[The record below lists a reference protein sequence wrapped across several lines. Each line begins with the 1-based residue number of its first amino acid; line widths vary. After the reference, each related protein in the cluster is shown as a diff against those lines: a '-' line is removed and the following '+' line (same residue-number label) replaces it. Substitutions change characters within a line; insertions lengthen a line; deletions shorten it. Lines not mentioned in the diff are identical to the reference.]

1 MAKKL
6 PNCPHCGS
14 KNVKQTKV
22 HYLCKDCKNEFGR
35 PALSDDGISM
45 VDAVKA
51 LRFRYGDNVS
61 GSVWLLMG
69 EDETG
74 ECLYEVYDAEN
85 GGADKYADVLS
96 AKDWKAF
103 KRKLFESLYVTDW
116 DKEYIPVND
125 GKEIYDGNMWRL
137 SVIVSDEEEV
147 EYRGYGAYPI
157 YWNAF
162 LKLVDPFFNKLAKDA

>member
-6 PNCPHCGS
+6 PVCPHCGS
-14 KNVKQTKV
+14 KNVTDTKS

-51 LRFRYGDNVS
+51 LRFRYGDYVS

-74 ECLYEVYDAEN
+74 DCLYEVYDANE

-96 AKDWKAF
+96 AKDWKNL
-103 KRKLFESLYVTDW
+103 KKKLFETLYVTDW
-116 DKEYIPVND
+116 DKQYLPKND
-125 GKEIYDGNMWRL
+125 GKEVHGNNAWRL
-137 SVIVSDEEEV
+137 SLIVSDNEEIEFH
-147 EYRGYGAYPI
+147 GHDAYPA
-157 YWNAF
+157 YWNS
-162 LKLVDPFFNKLAKDA
+162 LMRILDPFFDKLARD